1 MPQPMKI
8 PAAPPIIPLRNAP
21 GYGQPLSWAISPD
34 RDALQTLSSGI
45 WSVAMQTGQ
54 RPLVVLSTAGPL
66 MALRNSLEHHRP
78 ADMSP
83 HNVFLPEV
91 MSQND
96 WLVSAPQSW
105 LFSKAQSPL
114 ERWLAVHAA
123 LQAHPKLRAWFKAES
138 EAGAWGLAQAII
150 EACDTLSN
158 AVLSQTVMATD
169 DVANT
174 ALPEQWLTSLTDL
187 LESAIEQA
195 YPKLARNVVDREAEV
210 LLLFWRYLSD
220 AGNPIVRKHLALA
233 AHLRAAKQAQHAR
246 PFVWVQTADGL
257 ASERTVM
264 QRFMD
269 AYAAHAPV
277 MDIRLDWSDVGLW
290 PEALSAGEAEASQ
303 ASQAKQDAIH
313 NAKAAY
319 RGQWRLLS
327 ASRFEELAWM
337 AAKSVEQHI
346 IAGKKNIALVAQDRL
361 AARRTRALLA
371 RFGPS
376 LAIRDETG
384 WKLSTTRAAAA
395 LHSWLSLIRAPK
407 EGPSAADLL
416 EFLQN
421 PFVDIPA
428 ILEKDPQVCNG
439 LIAELEDR
447 LIASQAHCGWESFY
461 IAMEGVRYG
470 TVFRQAPANPLLLEL
485 LQFVRGRA
493 VQWRSKNVDV
503 RGAYQQLQGDI
514 TVFGMATTLAA
525 DSAGKQLLD
534 VLQTLEMPLQPNSI
548 KPIQLRLSEW
558 ISLLSSAIEDASYQ
572 EGSKQARAN
581 LSILPLSS
589 TRLREFDAVI
599 VVGCDENQLPAFS
612 ETPLF
617 FSEALNRL
625 LHGSTIEHEFRQ
637 QARDLSQ
644 LLVSC
649 SAVDLL
655 WQSKSSNGEPIRA
668 AAWIQRLQMALPDWK
683 PESETAAL
691 GGVKREGYS
700 ERMDGASATPSEAL
714 PLPLSMS
721 PSAYRTLRDCPY
733 RYYVRSLLGLRKQ
746 NGLNEG
752 IDASM
757 AGQTI
762 HTVLHQFFR
771 ALKTQE
777 HTDITAIAYGSDARR
792 VWMTQRL
799 NQVSEQ
805 IFARLIEG
813 DERVLGILRDWQ
825 KQIPSLIE
833 WQLQRESSGWRY
845 LDGETQVGFDLPF
858 TTDDGELRMMRIEGY
873 VDRVDTNINSAS
885 AAVLDYKHQNVKRV
899 RDRADGILDDPQLL
913 IYARAVTDADSNL
926 PLQGRQVTEAEWVAL
941 KAELKNGYG
950 SSERSV
956 AVVDLADTQTQSMA
970 QIREDVEL
978 LWARKTLNAF
988 APDSVCR
995 YCESRG
1001 VCRKGMW

>member
-1 MPQPMKI
+1 MKI
-8 PAAPPIIPLRNAP
+8 PAAFPSIPLRDTP
-21 GYGQPLSWAISPD
+21 GYGQPLAWSVSPD
-34 RDALQTLSSGI
+34 QNALETLSGGI
-45 WSVAMQTGQ
+45 WNVAMQTGQ
-54 RPLVVLSTAGPL
+54 RPLVILSTAGPL
-66 MALRNSLEHHRP
+66 MALRSSLERHRP
-78 ADMSP
+78 AEINP
-83 HNVFLPEV
+83 QIAFLPEV
-91 MSQND
+91 MSLQD
-96 WLVSAPQSW
+96 WLGSAPQSW
-105 LFSKAQSPL
+105 AFPKAQTPL
-114 ERWLAVHAA
+114 ERWLAVYAA

-150 EACDTLSN
+150 AACDTLSS
-158 AVLSQTVMATD
+158 AVLSQS
-169 DVANT
+169 
-174 ALPEQWLTSLTDL
+174 ALAFDPQEGASSADAWLSSLEQL
-187 LESAIEQA
+187 LDKAIEQA
-195 YPKLARNVVDREAEV
+195 YPVLARKVVDREAEV

-233 AHLRAAKQAQHAR
+233 AHLRIAKQAQQAR

-257 ASERTVM
+257 ASERSVM
-264 QRFMD
+264 ECFMD

-277 MDIRLDWSDVGLW
+277 IDISLDWSKVSLW
-290 PEALSAGEAEASQ
+290 PEALSAGETE
-303 ASQAKQDAIH
+303 ASQAKQDAMH
-313 NAKAAY
+313 NAKDAH

-327 ASRFEELAWM
+327 ANRFEELAWM

-371 RFGPS
+371 RFGPA

-421 PFVDIPA
+421 PFVHIPA
-428 ILEKDPQVCNG
+428 ILGKDSQDCNG

-447 LIASQAHCGWESFY
+447 LIASQAYCGWESFY

-470 TVFRQAPANPLLLEL
+470 NVFRQAPANPLLLEL
-485 LQFVRGRA
+485 LQIVRGRA

-503 RGAYQQLQGDI
+503 SQAYQQLQGDI
-514 TVFGMATTLAA
+514 TAFGMATTLAA

-534 VLQTLEMPLQPNSI
+534 VLLTLEMPLQPNRA

-558 ISLLSSAIEDASYQ
+558 ISLLSSAIEEASYQ
-572 EGSKQARAN
+572 EGSKEAQAN
-581 LSILPLSS
+581 LSILPLSA

-612 ETPLF
+612 EPPLF

-625 LHGSTIEHEFRQ
+625 LHGSTIEHEFKQ

-649 SAVDLL
+649 PAVDLL

-683 PESETAAL
+683 LEGQDTLPGS
-691 GGVKREGYS
+691 VKRVGTS
-700 ERMDGASATPSEAL
+700 ERMDGASATPSAAL

-746 NGLNEG
+746 HGFDEG
-752 IDASM
+752 IDASL

-762 HTVLHQFFR
+762 HSVLHQFFR

-777 HTDITAIAYGSDARR
+777 QTDLAAVSLGSSERR
-792 VWMTQRL
+792 AWMVQHL
-799 NQVSEQ
+799 NQTSER
-805 IFARLIEG
+805 IFARFIAG
-813 DERVLGILRDWQ
+813 DERILGVLRDWQ
-825 KQIPSLIE
+825 KQIPSFIE
-833 WQLQRESSGWRY
+833 WQLQREAEGWRY
-845 LDGETQVGFDLPF
+845 LDGEIHVGFDLPF
-858 TTDDGELRMMRIEGY
+858 TTEDGELRMMRIEGY
-873 VDRVDTNINSAS
+873 VDRIDTNIESPT
-885 AAVLDYKHQNVKRV
+885 AAVLDYKHQTIKKV
-899 RDRADGILDDPQLL
+899 RDRAASVLDDPQLL

-926 PLQGRQVTEAEWVAL
+926 PMQGRSVTNAEWVAL
-941 KAELKNGYG
+941 KTDIKNGNG
-950 SSERSV
+950 SAERSV
-956 AVVDLADTQTQSMA
+956 AVADLADTAKQSIA
-970 QIREDVEL
+970 QMTEDVEL

-1001 VCRKGMW
+1001 ICRKGMW

>member
-1 MPQPMKI
+1 MKT
-8 PAAPPIIPLRNAP
+8 PAAFPTIPLRDAP
-21 GYGQPLSWAISPD
+21 GYGQPLAWSVPPD
-34 RDALQTLSSGI
+34 RNALETLSGGI
-45 WSVAMQTGQ
+45 WNVAMQTGQ

-66 MALRNSLEHHRP
+66 MALRSSLERHRP
-78 ADMSP
+78 VDIAP
-83 HNVFLPEV
+83 QIAFLPEV
-91 MSQND
+91 MSLSD
-96 WLVSAPQSW
+96 WLGSAPQSW
-105 LFSKAQSPL
+105 IFPKAQTPL
-114 ERWLAVHAA
+114 ERWLAVHAS

-150 EACDTLSN
+150 AACDTLSS
-158 AVLSQTVMATD
+158 AVLSQS
-169 DVANT
+169 
-174 ALPEQWLTSLTDL
+174 ALL
-187 LESAIEQA
+187 LEPQQGPASSDAWLSLLEKLLEEAIEEA
-195 YPKLARNVVDREAEV
+195 YPVLARKVVDREAEV

-233 AHLRAAKQAQHAR
+233 AYIHAAKQAKPAR
-246 PFVWVQTADGL
+246 PFIWVQTADGL
-257 ASERTVM
+257 ASERPVM

-269 AYAAHAPV
+269 GYAIHAPV
-277 MDIRLDWSDVGLW
+277 IDISLNWSDVGLW
-290 PEALSAGEAEASQ
+290 PEALSAGEAESG
-303 ASQAKQDAIH
+303 QAKQDATH

-327 ASRFEELAWM
+327 ANRFEELAWM
-337 AAKSVEQHI
+337 AAKSVEEHI

-371 RFGPS
+371 RFGPA

-428 ILEKDPQVCNG
+428 ILGKDPQDCNG

-447 LIASQAHCGWESFY
+447 LIASQAHSGWESFY

-485 LQFVRGRA
+485 LQFVRGRT

-503 RGAYQQLQGDI
+503 REAYQQLQADI
-514 TVFGMATTLAA
+514 TAFGMAKTLAE

-534 VLQTLEMPLQPNSI
+534 VLLTLEMPLQPSAI
-548 KPIQLRLSEW
+548 KSIQLRLSEW
-558 ISLLSSAIEDASYQ
+558 ISLLSSAIEEASYQ
-572 EGSKQARAN
+572 EDSKQAHAN

-589 TRLREFDAVI
+589 TRLREFDAV
-599 VVGCDENQLPAFS
+599 VMVGCDENQLPAFS
-612 ETPLF
+612 EPPLF

-625 LHGSTIEHEFRQ
+625 LHGSTIENEFKQ

-649 SAVDLL
+649 PAVDLL
-655 WQSKSSNGEPIRA
+655 WQSKSANGEPIRA
-668 AAWIQRLQMALPDWK
+668 AAWIQRLQMTLPEWK
-683 PESETAAL
+683 METQTTGP
-691 GGVKREGYS
+691 GGVKRVGTS
-700 ERMDGASATPSEAL
+700 VRMDGARATPNADL

-746 NGLNEG
+746 HGFDEG
-752 IDASM
+752 IDASL

-762 HTVLHQFFR
+762 HAVLHQFFR
-771 ALKTQE
+771 ALKNHEQTSLS
-777 HTDITAIAYGSDARR
+777 TIDYGSDDRR
-792 VWMTQRL
+792 AWMTQHL
-799 NQVSEQ
+799 NQASER
-805 IFARLIEG
+805 IFARFIEG
-813 DERVLGILRDWQ
+813 DERVLGVLRDWQ
-825 KQIPSLIE
+825 KQIPSFIE
-833 WQLQRESSGWRY
+833 WQLERESAGWRY
-845 LDGETQVGFDLPF
+845 LDGEIHVGFDLPF
-858 TTDDGELRMMRIEGY
+858 TTEDGDLRMMRIEGY
-873 VDRVDTNINSAS
+873 VDRIDTHIDSVS
-885 AAVLDYKHQNVKRV
+885 AAVLDYKHQTVKKV
-899 RDRADGILDDPQLL
+899 RDRAASVLDDPQLL
-913 IYARAVTDADSNL
+913 IYARAVMDTDSNV
-926 PLQGRQVTEAEWVAL
+926 PMQGRVVTDAEWVAL
-941 KAELKNGYG
+941 KTELKNGNG
-950 SSERSV
+950 SVERSV
-956 AVVDLADTQTQSMA
+956 AVADLADTAIQSMA
-970 QIREDVEL
+970 QITADVEL

-1001 VCRKGMW
+1001 ICRKGMW

>member
-1 MPQPMKI
+1 M
-8 PAAPPIIPLRNAP
+8 
-21 GYGQPLSWAISPD
+21 S
-34 RDALQTLSSGI
+34 LQ
-45 WSVAMQTGQ
+45 
-54 RPLVVLSTAGPL
+54 
-66 MALRNSLEHHRP
+66 
-78 ADMSP
+78 
-83 HNVFLPEV
+83 
-91 MSQND
+91 D
-96 WLVSAPQSW
+96 WLGSAPQSW
-105 LFSKAQSPL
+105 AFPKVQTPL
-114 ERWLAVHAA
+114 ERWLAVYAA

-150 EACDTLSN
+150 AACDTLSS
-158 AVLSQTVMATD
+158 AVLSQS
-169 DVANT
+169 
-174 ALPEQWLTSLTDL
+174 ALALDPQEGASSGDRWLSSLEQL
-187 LESAIEQA
+187 LDKAVEQA
-195 YPKLARNVVDREAEV
+195 YPLLARKVVDREAEV

-233 AHLRAAKQAQHAR
+233 AHLRAATQAQHAR

-277 MDIRLDWSDVGLW
+277 MNISLDWSDVGLW
-290 PEALSAGEAEASQ
+290 PEALSAEEGDTTK
-303 ASQAKQDAIH
+303 AKQSAIH
-313 NAKAAY
+313 NAQAAY
-319 RGQWRLLS
+319 RSQWRLLS
-327 ASRFEELAWM
+327 ANRFEELAWM

-371 RFGPS
+371 RFGPA

-421 PFVDIPA
+421 PFVDISA
-428 ILEKDPQVCNG
+428 ILGKDPQACNG

-447 LIASQAHCGWESFY
+447 LIASQAYCGWESFY

-470 TVFRQAPANPLLLEL
+470 NVFRQAPANPLLLEL
-485 LQFVRGRA
+485 LQIVRGRA

-503 RGAYQQLQGDI
+503 SQAYQQLQGDI
-514 TVFGMATTLAA
+514 TAFGMARTLAA
-525 DSAGKQLLD
+525 DSAGKQLMD
-534 VLQTLEMPLQPNSI
+534 VLLTLEMPLQESRA

-558 ISLLSSAIEDASYQ
+558 ISLLSSAIEEASYQ
-572 EGSKQARAN
+572 EGSKEAQAN

-612 ETPLF
+612 EPPLF

-625 LHGSTIEHEFRQ
+625 LHGSTIEHEFKQ

-649 SAVDLL
+649 PAVDLL
-655 WQSKSSNGEPIRA
+655 WQSKSSNGEPVRA
-668 AAWIQRLQMALPDWK
+668 AAWIQRLQMALPNWK
-683 PESETAAL
+683 LESQDTSP
-691 GGVKREGYS
+691 GSVRRIGFS
-700 ERMDGASATPSEAL
+700 ERMDGASATPNAAL

-746 NGLNEG
+746 HGFDEG
-752 IDASM
+752 IDASL

-762 HTVLHQFFR
+762 HSVLHQFFR

-777 HTDITAIAYGSDARR
+777 ETNLATIAYGSPARR
-792 VWMTQRL
+792 AWMLQHL
-799 NQVSEQ
+799 NQTSER
-805 IFARLIEG
+805 IFARFIAG
-813 DERVLGILRDWQ
+813 DERVLGVLRDWQ
-825 KQIPSLIE
+825 KQIPSFIE
-833 WQLQRESSGWRY
+833 WQLQREAEGWHY
-845 LDGETQVGFDLPF
+845 LDGEIQVGFDLPF
-858 TTDDGELRMMRIEGY
+858 TTQDGELRMMRIEGY
-873 VDRVDTNINSAS
+873 VDRIDTNNESAS
-885 AAVLDYKHQNVKRV
+885 AAVLDYKHQTLKKV
-899 RDRADGILDDPQLL
+899 RDRAASVLDDPQLL

-926 PLQGRQVTEAEWVAL
+926 PMQGRTVTDAEWVAL
-941 KAELKNGYG
+941 KTELKNDYG
-950 SSERSV
+950 SAERSV
-956 AVVDLADTQTQSMA
+956 AVADLADTAKQSMA
-970 QIREDVEL
+970 QITEDVEL

-1001 VCRKGMW
+1001 ICRKGMW

>member
-1 MPQPMKI
+1 MKT
-8 PAAPPIIPLRNAP
+8 PAAFPSIPLRDTP
-21 GYGQPLSWAISPD
+21 GSGQPLVWSLSPD
-34 RDALQTLSSGI
+34 QKALETLSGGI
-45 WSVAMQTGQ
+45 WNVAMQTGQ

-66 MALRNSLEHHRP
+66 MALRSSLERHRP
-78 ADMSP
+78 AEINP
-83 HNVFLPEV
+83 QIAFLPEV
-91 MSQND
+91 MSLQD
-96 WLVSAPQSW
+96 WLGSAPQSW
-105 LFSKAQSPL
+105 AFPKAQTPL
-114 ERWLAVHAA
+114 ERWFAVYAA

-150 EACDTLSN
+150 AACDTLSS
-158 AVLSQTVMATD
+158 AVLSQLPPS
-169 DVANT
+169 
-174 ALPEQWLTSLTDL
+174 ALALDPQEGASSADAWLSSLEQL
-187 LESAIEQA
+187 LDKAIEQA
-195 YPKLARNVVDREAEV
+195 YPILARKVVDREAEV

-233 AHLRAAKQAQHAR
+233 AHLRAAKHAQHAR

-290 PEALSAGEAEASQ
+290 PEALSAEEG
-303 ASQAKQDAIH
+303 DAIKTKQGAIQ
-313 NAKAAY
+313 NAQAAY
-319 RGQWRLLS
+319 RSQWRLLS
-327 ASRFEELAWM
+327 ANRFEELAWM

-371 RFGPS
+371 RFGPA

-428 ILEKDPQVCNG
+428 ILGKDPQVCNG

-447 LIASQAHCGWESFY
+447 LIASQAYCGWESFY

-470 TVFRQAPANPLLLEL
+470 NVFRQAPANPLLLEL
-485 LQFVRGRA
+485 LQIVRGRA

-503 RGAYQQLQGDI
+503 SQAYQQLQGDI
-514 TVFGMATTLAA
+514 TAFGMATTLAA

-534 VLQTLEMPLQPNSI
+534 VLLTLELPLQQNKA

-558 ISLLSSAIEDASYQ
+558 ISLLSSAIEEASYQ
-572 EGSKQARAN
+572 EGSKQAQAN

-612 ETPLF
+612 EPPLF

-625 LHGSTIEHEFRQ
+625 LHGSTIEHEFKQ

-649 SAVDLL
+649 PAVDLL

-668 AAWIQRLQMALPDWK
+668 AAWIQRLQMALPDWNLEGQDTS
-683 PESETAAL
+683 PGS
-691 GGVKREGYS
+691 VKRVGIS
-700 ERMDGASATPSEAL
+700 VRMDGANVTPNVAL

-746 NGLNEG
+746 HGFDEG
-752 IDASM
+752 IDASL

-762 HTVLHQFFR
+762 HSVLHQFFR
-771 ALKTQE
+771 ALKTHEQ
-777 HTDITAIAYGSDARR
+777 TNLAAVAYGSSDRR
-792 VWMTQRL
+792 VWMVQHL
-799 NQVSEQ
+799 NQTSER
-805 IFARLIEG
+805 IFARFIAG
-813 DERVLGILRDWQ
+813 DGRVLGVLRDWQ
-825 KQIPSLIE
+825 KQIPSFIE
-833 WQLQRESSGWRY
+833 WQLQREAEGWRY
-845 LDGETQVGFDLPF
+845 LDGEIHVGFDLPF
-858 TTDDGELRMMRIEGY
+858 TTEHGDLRMMRIEGY
-873 VDRVDTNINSAS
+873 VDRIDTNINSAS
-885 AAVLDYKHQNVKRV
+885 AAVLDYKHQTIKKV
-899 RDRADGILDDPQLL
+899 RDRAASVLDDPQLL
-913 IYARAVTDADSNL
+913 IYARAVTESEPNL
-926 PLQGRQVTEAEWVAL
+926 PMQGRSVTQAEWVAL
-941 KAELKNGYG
+941 KTELKNGHG
-950 SSERSV
+950 SAERSV
-956 AVVDLADTQTQSMA
+956 AVADLADTAKQSMA
-970 QIREDVEL
+970 QITEDVEL
-978 LWARKTLNAF
+978 LWSRKTLNAF

-1001 VCRKGMW
+1001 ICRKGMW

>member
-1 MPQPMKI
+1 MKT
-8 PAAPPIIPLRNAP
+8 PAAFPNIPERDAP
-21 GYGQPLSWAISPD
+21 GYGQPLAWSVSPD
-34 RDALQTLSSGI
+34 GSSLKTLSTGI
-45 WSVAMQTGQ
+45 WNVAMQTGQ

-66 MALRNSLEHHRP
+66 MTLRSSLERHRP
-78 ADMSP
+78 TEIAP
-83 HNVFLPEV
+83 QIAFLPEV
-91 MSQND
+91 MSLSD
-96 WLVSAPQSW
+96 WLGSAPQSW
-105 LFSKAQSPL
+105 AFPKAQTPL
-114 ERWLAVHAA
+114 ERWLAVYAA

-150 EACDTLSN
+150 AACDTLSS
-158 AVLSQTVMATD
+158 AVLSQSPLALHPQHGAVLD
-169 DVANT
+169 DA
-174 ALPEQWLTSLTDL
+174 WLRSLEKL
-187 LESAIEQA
+187 LENAIEEA
-195 YPKLARNVVDREAEV
+195 YPALARKVVDREAEV

-220 AGNPIVRKHLALA
+220 AGNPILRKHLALA
-233 AHLRAAKQAQHAR
+233 AHLQSAKQAQHAR
-246 PFVWVQTADGL
+246 PFIWVQTADGL

-264 QRFMD
+264 QHFMD
-269 AYAAHAPV
+269 AYAVHAPV
-277 MDIRLDWSDVGLW
+277 IDISLNWSEVGLW
-290 PEALSAGEAEASQ
+290 PEALSAREGEVSQ
-303 ASQAKQDAIH
+303 ASQAKQDAID

-327 ASRFEELAWM
+327 ANRFEELAWM

-371 RFGPS
+371 RFGPA

-428 ILEKDPQVCNG
+428 ILGKDPQDCNG

-447 LIASQAHCGWESFY
+447 LIAAQAHSGWESFY

-470 TVFRQAPANPLLLEL
+470 TVFRQTPGNPLLLEL
-485 LQFVRGRA
+485 LQFVRGRT

-503 RGAYQQLQGDI
+503 SQAYQQLQGDI
-514 TVFGMATTLAA
+514 TAFGMAQTLAE

-534 VLQTLEMPLQPNSI
+534 VLLTLEMPLQPSTI
-548 KPIQLRLSEW
+548 KSIQLRLSEW
-558 ISLLSSAIEDASYQ
+558 INLLSSAIEEASYQ
-572 EGSKQARAN
+572 EGSKQAHAN

-599 VVGCDENQLPAFS
+599 MVGCDENQLPAFS
-612 ETPLF
+612 EPPLF
-617 FSEALNRL
+617 FSETLNRL
-625 LHGSTIEHEFRQ
+625 LHGSTIEHEFKQ

-649 SAVDLL
+649 PAVDLL
-655 WQSKSSNGEPIRA
+655 WQSKSANGEPIRA
-668 AAWIQRLQMALPDWK
+668 AAWIQRLQMALPEWK
-683 PESETAAL
+683 QETQTACP
-691 GGVKREGYS
+691 GVTKRVGAS
-700 ERMDGASATPSEAL
+700 ERMDGASAAPNAAL

-746 NGLNEG
+746 HGFDEG
-752 IDASM
+752 IDASL

-762 HTVLHQFFR
+762 HAVLHQFFR

-777 HTDITAIAYGSDARR
+777 QTDLAAIAYGSDARR
-792 VWMTQRL
+792 AWMTQHL
-799 NQVSEQ
+799 NQASER
-805 IFARLIEG
+805 IFDRFIAG
-813 DERVLGILRDWQ
+813 DERVLGVLRDWQ
-825 KQIPSLIE
+825 KQIPSFIE
-833 WQLQRESSGWRY
+833 WQLQREAEGWRY
-845 LDGETQVGFDLPF
+845 LDGEIQVGFDLPF
-858 TTDDGELRMMRIEGY
+858 TTEDGELRMMRIEGY
-873 VDRVDTNINSAS
+873 VDRIDANMHSAS
-885 AAVLDYKHQNVKRV
+885 AAVLDYKHQTIKRV
-899 RDRADGILDDPQLL
+899 RDRAASILDDPQLL
-913 IYARAVTDADSNL
+913 IYARAVTHADSNL
-926 PLQGRQVTEAEWVAL
+926 PMQGRTVTDAEWVAL
-941 KAELKNGYG
+941 KTDIKNSNG
-950 SSERSV
+950 SAERSIAV
-956 AVVDLADTQTQSMA
+956 ADLAETAKQSMA
-970 QIREDVEL
+970 QITEDVEL

-1001 VCRKGMW
+1001 ICRKGMW

>member
-1 MPQPMKI
+1 MKT
-8 PAAPPIIPLRNAP
+8 PAAFPAIPLRDAP
-21 GYGQPLSWAISPD
+21 GYGQPLAWSLSPD
-34 RDALQTLSSGI
+34 RDALETLSGGI
-45 WSVAMQTGQ
+45 WNVAIETSQ

-66 MALRNSLEHHRP
+66 MALRSSLERHRP
-78 ADMSP
+78 AAIKP
-83 HNVFLPEV
+83 QIAFLPEV
-91 MSQND
+91 MSLSD
-96 WLVSAPQSW
+96 WLGSAPQSW
-105 LFSKAQSPL
+105 TFPKAQTPL
-114 ERWLAVHAA
+114 ERWLAVHAS
-123 LQAHPKLRAWFKAES
+123 LQAHPKLRAWFRAES

-150 EACDTLSN
+150 TACDTLSS
-158 AVLSQTVMATD
+158 AVLSQSASLMVPQQGAASSD
-169 DVANT
+169 A
-174 ALPEQWLTSLTDL
+174 WLGPLEKL
-187 LESAIEQA
+187 LEEAIEEA
-195 YPKLARNVVDREAEV
+195 YPALARKVVDREAEV

-233 AHLRAAKQAQHAR
+233 AYLQAAKQAKHAR
-246 PFVWVQTADGL
+246 PFIWVQTADGL
-257 ASERTVM
+257 ASERALM

-269 AYAAHAPV
+269 EYAAHAPV
-277 MDIRLDWSDVGLW
+277 IDIGLNWSDVGLW

-303 ASQAKQDAIH
+303 ASQAKQDATH
-313 NAKAAY
+313 NAKTAY

-327 ASRFEELAWM
+327 ANRFEELAWM

-361 AARRTRALLA
+361 AARRTRALLT
-371 RFGPS
+371 RFGPA

-428 ILEKDPQVCNG
+428 ILGKDPQDCNG

-447 LIASQAHCGWESFY
+447 LIASQAYCGWESFY

-470 TVFRQAPANPLLLEL
+470 NVFRQAPANPLLLEL
-485 LQFVRGRA
+485 LQLVRGRV
-493 VQWRSKNVDV
+493 VQWRSKTVDV
-503 RGAYQQLQGDI
+503 SQAYQQLQGDI
-514 TVFGMATTLAA
+514 TAFGMATTLAA

-534 VLQTLEMPLQPNSI
+534 VLLTLEMPLQPKAI
-548 KPIQLRLSEW
+548 KSIQLRLSEW
-558 ISLLSSAIEDASYQ
+558 ISLLSSAIEEASYQ
-572 EGSKQARAN
+572 EVSKQAEAN

-612 ETPLF
+612 EPPLF

-625 LHGSTIEHEFRQ
+625 LHGSTIEHEFKQ

-649 SAVDLL
+649 PAVDLL
-655 WQSKSSNGEPIRA
+655 WQSKSANGEPIRA

-683 PESETAAL
+683 LEGQDNSPGA
-691 GGVKREGYS
+691 VKRVGTS
-700 ERMDGASATPSEAL
+700 ERMDGARATPCAEL

-746 NGLNEG
+746 HGFDEG
-752 IDASM
+752 IDASL

-762 HTVLHQFFR
+762 HAVLHQFFR
-771 ALKTQE
+771 ALKTHEQ
-777 HTDITAIAYGSDARR
+777 TDLAAIAYGSDNRR
-792 VWMTQRL
+792 AWMKQHL
-799 NQVSEQ
+799 NQVSER
-805 IFARLIEG
+805 IFARFIEG
-813 DERVLGILRDWQ
+813 DERVLGVLRDWQ
-825 KQIPSLIE
+825 KQIPSFIE
-833 WQLQRESSGWRY
+833 WQLERESAGWRY
-845 LDGETQVGFDLPF
+845 LDGEIQVGFDLPF
-858 TTDDGELRMMRIEGY
+858 TTEGGDFRMMRIEGY
-873 VDRVDTNINSAS
+873 VDRIDTHIDSAS
-885 AAVLDYKHQNVKRV
+885 AAVLDYKHQTVKKV
-899 RDRADGILDDPQLL
+899 RDRAASVLDDPQLL

-926 PLQGRQVTEAEWVAL
+926 PMQGRAVSDAEWVAL
-941 KAELKNGYG
+941 KTELKNGHG
-950 SSERSV
+950 SAERSIAV
-956 AVVDLADTQTQSMA
+956 ADLADTAIQSMA
-970 QIREDVEL
+970 QITEDVEL

-988 APDSVCR
+988 APDSVCH

-1001 VCRKGMW
+1001 ICRKGMW

>member
-1 MPQPMKI
+1 MKT
-8 PAAPPIIPLRNAP
+8 PAAFPNIPLRDTR
-21 GYGQPLSWAISPD
+21 GYGKPLAWSVSPD
-34 RDALQTLSSGI
+34 QNALETLSGGI
-45 WSVAMQTGQ
+45 WNVAMQTGQ

-66 MALRNSLEHHRP
+66 MALRSSLERHRP
-78 ADMSP
+78 PKITPQIA
-83 HNVFLPEV
+83 FLPEV
-91 MSQND
+91 MSLQD
-96 WLVSAPQSW
+96 WLGSAPQSW
-105 LFSKAQSPL
+105 AFPKAQTPL
-114 ERWLAVHAA
+114 ERWLAVYAA

-150 EACDTLSN
+150 AACDTLSS
-158 AVLSQTVMATD
+158 AVLSQS
-169 DVANT
+169 
-174 ALPEQWLTSLTDL
+174 ALALDPQEGASSADAWLSSLEQL
-187 LESAIEQA
+187 LDKAIEQA
-195 YPKLARNVVDREAEV
+195 YPALARKVVDREAEV

-220 AGNPIVRKHLALA
+220 AGNPVVRKHLALA

-264 QRFMD
+264 QHFMD
-269 AYAAHAPV
+269 AYAAHAPLI
-277 MDIRLDWSDVGLW
+277 DINLDWSDVGLW

-303 ASQAKQDAIH
+303 AIKTKQGAIQNSQ
-313 NAKAAY
+313 AAY
-319 RGQWRLLS
+319 RSQWRLLS
-327 ASRFEELAWM
+327 ANRFEELAWM

-371 RFGPS
+371 RFGPA

-428 ILEKDPQVCNG
+428 ILGKDPQACNG

-447 LIASQAHCGWESFY
+447 LIASQAHSGWESFY

-470 TVFRQAPANPLLLEL
+470 NVFRQAPANPLLLEL
-485 LQFVRGRA
+485 LQIVRGRA

-503 RGAYQQLQGDI
+503 SQAYEQLQGDI
-514 TVFGMATTLAA
+514 TAFGMAATLAA

-534 VLQTLEMPLQPNSI
+534 VLLTLELPLQPNT

-558 ISLLSSAIEDASYQ
+558 ISLLSSAIEEASYQ
-572 EGSKQARAN
+572 EGSKQAQAN
-581 LSILPLSS
+581 LSILPLSA

-612 ETPLF
+612 EPPLF

-625 LHGSTIEHEFRQ
+625 LHGSTIEHEFKQ

-649 SAVDLL
+649 PAVDLL
-655 WQSKSSNGEPIRA
+655 WQSKSSNGEPVRA
-668 AAWIQRLQMALPDWK
+668 SAWIQRLQMALPDWK
-683 PESETAAL
+683 LEGQDTSL
-691 GGVKREGYS
+691 GSIKRVGSS
-700 ERMDGASATPSEAL
+700 ERMDGASATPNAAL

-746 NGLNEG
+746 HGFDEG
-752 IDASM
+752 IDASL

-762 HTVLHQFFR
+762 HAVLHQFFR

-777 HTDITAIAYGSDARR
+777 QTDLAAVAYASSERR
-792 VWMTQRL
+792 AWMLQHL
-799 NQVSEQ
+799 NQTSER
-805 IFARLIEG
+805 IFARFIAG
-813 DERVLGILRDWQ
+813 DERVLGVLRDWQ
-825 KQIPSLIE
+825 KQIPSFIE
-833 WQLQRESSGWRY
+833 WQLQREAEGWHY
-845 LDGETQVGFDLPF
+845 LDGEIHVGFDLPF
-858 TTDDGELRMMRIEGY
+858 TTEDGDLRMMRIEGY
-873 VDRVDTNINSAS
+873 VDRIDTNSESAS
-885 AAVLDYKHQNVKRV
+885 AAVLDYKHQTLKKV
-899 RDRADGILDDPQLL
+899 RDRAASVLDDPQLL

-926 PLQGRQVTEAEWVAL
+926 PMQGRAVTQAEWVAL
-941 KAELKNGYG
+941 KTDVKNGNG
-950 SSERSV
+950 SAERSV
-956 AVVDLADTQTQSMA
+956 AVADLADTAIQSIA
-970 QIREDVEL
+970 QMTEDVEL

-1001 VCRKGMW
+1001 ICRKGMW

>member
-1 MPQPMKI
+1 MKT
-8 PAAPPIIPLRNAP
+8 PAAFPSISLRDTP
-21 GYGQPLSWAISPD
+21 GYGRPQAWSVRPD
-34 RDALQTLSSGI
+34 RNALETLSGGI
-45 WSVAMQTGQ
+45 WNVAKQTGQ

-66 MALRNSLEHHRP
+66 MALRSSLERHRP
-78 ADMSP
+78 AEINP
-83 HNVFLPEV
+83 QIAFLPEV
-91 MSQND
+91 MSLQD
-96 WLVSAPQSW
+96 WLGSAPQSW
-105 LFSKAQSPL
+105 VFPKAQTPL

-123 LQAHPKLRAWFKAES
+123 LQAHPKLRVWFKAES

-150 EACDTLSN
+150 AACDTLSST
-158 AVLSQTVMATD
+158 VLSQLSLSPL
-169 DVANT
+169 
-174 ALPEQWLTSLTDL
+174 ALDPQEGASSADAWLSSLEQL
-187 LESAIEQA
+187 LDNAIEQA
-195 YPKLARNVVDREAEV
+195 YPALARKVVDREAEV

-233 AHLRAAKQAQHAR
+233 AYLRTAKEAQHAR
-246 PFVWVQTADGL
+246 PFIWVQTADGL
-257 ASERTVM
+257 ASDRAVM

-269 AYAAHAPV
+269 EYAVHAPV
-277 MDIRLDWSDVGLW
+277 IDIGLNWSDVGLW
-290 PEALSAGEAEASQ
+290 PEALSAVEGE

-313 NAKAAY
+313 NAKTAY

-327 ASRFEELAWM
+327 ANRFEELAWM

-371 RFGPS
+371 RFGRA

-421 PFVDIPA
+421 PFVDISA
-428 ILEKDPQVCNG
+428 ILGKDPQDCNG

-447 LIASQAHCGWESFY
+447 LIASQAHSGWESFY

-470 TVFRQAPANPLLLEL
+470 NVFRQAPANPLLLEL
-485 LQFVRGRA
+485 LQRVRGRA

-503 RGAYQQLQGDI
+503 RQAYQQLQGDI
-514 TVFGMATTLAA
+514 AAFGMATTLAA

-534 VLQTLEMPLQPNSI
+534 VLLTLEMPLQTSAT

-558 ISLLSSAIEDASYQ
+558 ISLLSSAIEEASYQ
-572 EGSKQARAN
+572 EDSKQAQAN

-599 VVGCDENQLPAFS
+599 VVGCDENLLPAFS
-612 ETPLF
+612 EPPLF

-625 LHGSTIEHEFRQ
+625 LHGSTIENEFKQ

-649 SAVDLL
+649 PAVDLL

-683 PESETAAL
+683 RDDQDTST
-691 GGVKREGYS
+691 GGVKRVGYS
-700 ERMDGASATPSEAL
+700 ERMDGASATPNAAL

-746 NGLNEG
+746 HGFDDG
-752 IDASM
+752 VDASL

-762 HTVLHQFFR
+762 HSVLHQFFR
-771 ALKTQE
+771 ALKTEEQ
-777 HTDITAIAYGSDARR
+777 TNLAAIAYGSPARR
-792 VWMTQRL
+792 AWMVQHL
-799 NQVSEQ
+799 NQTSER

-813 DERVLGILRDWQ
+813 DERVLGVLRDWQ
-825 KQIPSLIE
+825 KQIPSFIE
-833 WQLQRESSGWRY
+833 WELQREAEGWHY
-845 LDGETQVGFDLPF
+845 LDGEIQVGFDLSF
-858 TTDDGELRMMRIEGY
+858 TTEDGDLRMMRIEGY
-873 VDRVDTNINSAS
+873 VDRIDTHIDSAS
-885 AAVLDYKHQNVKRV
+885 AAVLDYKHQTVKKV
-899 RDRADGILDDPQLL
+899 RDRAAGVLDDPQLL
-913 IYARAVTDADSNL
+913 IYARAVTDADSNV
-926 PLQGRQVTEAEWVAL
+926 PMQGRSVTEAGWVAL
-941 KAELKNGYG
+941 KTELKNGHG
-950 SSERSV
+950 SAERSV
-956 AVVDLADTQTQSMA
+956 AVADLADTAKQSIA
-970 QIREDVEL
+970 QMTEDVEL
-978 LWARKTLNAF
+978 LWARKTINAF

-1001 VCRKGMW
+1001 ICRKGMW

>member
-1 MPQPMKI
+1 
-8 PAAPPIIPLRNAP
+8 
-21 GYGQPLSWAISPD
+21 
-34 RDALQTLSSGI
+34 
-45 WSVAMQTGQ
+45 
-54 RPLVVLSTAGPL
+54 
-66 MALRNSLEHHRP
+66 MALRSSLERHRP
-78 ADMSP
+78 PKITPQIA
-83 HNVFLPEV
+83 FLPEV
-91 MSQND
+91 MSLQD
-96 WLVSAPQSW
+96 WLGSAPQSW
-105 LFSKAQSPL
+105 AFPKAQTPL
-114 ERWLAVHAA
+114 ERWLAVYAA

-150 EACDTLSN
+150 AACDTLSS
-158 AVLSQTVMATD
+158 AVLSQS
-169 DVANT
+169 
-174 ALPEQWLTSLTDL
+174 ALALDPQEGASSADAWMSSLEQL
-187 LESAIEQA
+187 LDKAIEQA
-195 YPKLARNVVDREAEV
+195 YPALARKVVDREAEV

-220 AGNPIVRKHLALA
+220 AGNPVVRKHLALA

-264 QRFMD
+264 QHFMD

-277 MDIRLDWSDVGLW
+277 IDINLDWSDVGLW

-303 ASQAKQDAIH
+303 AIKTKQGAIQNSQ
-313 NAKAAY
+313 AAY
-319 RGQWRLLS
+319 RSQWRLLS
-327 ASRFEELAWM
+327 ANRFEELAWV

-371 RFGPS
+371 RFGPA

-428 ILEKDPQVCNG
+428 ILGKDHQVCNG

-447 LIASQAHCGWESFY
+447 LIASQANSGWESFY

-470 TVFRQAPANPLLLEL
+470 NVFRQAPANPLLLEL
-485 LQFVRGRA
+485 LQIVRGRA
-493 VQWRSKNVDV
+493 VQWRSKTVDV
-503 RGAYQQLQGDI
+503 SQAYEQLQGDI
-514 TVFGMATTLAA
+514 TAFGMAATLAA

-534 VLQTLEMPLQPNSI
+534 VLLTLELPLQPNT

-558 ISLLSSAIEDASYQ
+558 INLISSAIEEASYQ
-572 EGSKQARAN
+572 EGSKQAQAN

-599 VVGCDENQLPAFS
+599 MVGCDENQLPAFS
-612 ETPLF
+612 EPPLF

-625 LHGSTIEHEFRQ
+625 LHGSTIEHEFKQ

-649 SAVDLL
+649 PTVDLL
-655 WQSKSSNGEPIRA
+655 WQSKSSNGEPVRA

-683 PESETAAL
+683 LEGQDASPGS
-691 GGVKREGYS
+691 VKRVGTS
-700 ERMDGASATPSEAL
+700 ERMDGASATPSAVL

-746 NGLNEG
+746 HGFDEG
-752 IDASM
+752 IDASL

-762 HTVLHQFFR
+762 HSVLHQFFR
-771 ALKTQE
+771 ALKTHEQ
-777 HTDITAIAYGSDARR
+777 TDMAAIAFGSDNRR
-792 VWMTQRL
+792 AWMTQHL
-799 NQVSEQ
+799 NQASER
-805 IFARLIEG
+805 IFARYIAG
-813 DERVLGILRDWQ
+813 DERVLGVLRDWQ
-825 KQIPSLIE
+825 KQIPSFIE
-833 WQLQRESSGWRY
+833 WQLQREAEGWHY
-845 LDGETQVGFDLPF
+845 LDGEIHVGFDLPF
-858 TTDDGELRMMRIEGY
+858 TTEDGELRMMRIEGY
-873 VDRVDTNINSAS
+873 VDRIDTNSESAS
-885 AAVLDYKHQNVKRV
+885 AAVLDYKHQTLKKV
-899 RDRADGILDDPQLL
+899 RDRAASVLDDPQLL

-926 PLQGRQVTEAEWVAL
+926 PMQGRAVTQAEWVAL
-941 KAELKNGYG
+941 KTDVKNGNG
-950 SSERSV
+950 SAERSV
-956 AVVDLADTQTQSMA
+956 AVADLADTAIQSIA
-970 QIREDVEL
+970 QMTEDVGL

-1001 VCRKGMW
+1001 ICRKGMW

>member
-1 MPQPMKI
+1 MKN
-8 PAAPPIIPLRNAP
+8 PAAFPSIPLRDTP
-21 GYGQPLSWAISPD
+21 GYGQPLAWSVPPD
-34 RDALQTLSSGI
+34 RNALETLSGGI
-45 WSVAMQTGQ
+45 WNVAMQTGQ

-66 MALRNSLEHHRP
+66 MALRSSLERHRP
-78 ADMSP
+78 ADIAP
-83 HNVFLPEV
+83 QIAFLPEV
-91 MSQND
+91 MSLSD
-96 WLVSAPQSW
+96 WLGSAPQSW
-105 LFSKAQSPL
+105 AFPKAQTSL
-114 ERWLAVHAA
+114 ERWLAVYAA

-150 EACDTLSN
+150 AACDTLSS
-158 AVLSQTVMATD
+158 AVLSQSPL
-169 DVANT
+169 
-174 ALPEQWLTSLTDL
+174 ALHPQQGEVFSDEWLSSLEKL
-187 LESAIEQA
+187 LENAIEEA
-195 YPKLARNVVDREAEV
+195 YPALARKVVDREAEV

-233 AHLRAAKQAQHAR
+233 AYLQAAKQAQHAR

-257 ASERTVM
+257 ANERTVM

-269 AYAAHAPV
+269 EYANHAPV
-277 MDIRLDWSDVGLW
+277 IDISLNWSDVGLW
-290 PEALSAGEAEASQ
+290 PEALPAGEAEASQ
-303 ASQAKQDAIH
+303 AGQAKQDAIH

-327 ASRFEELAWM
+327 ANRFEELAWM

-371 RFGPS
+371 RFGS
-376 LAIRDETG
+376 ALAIRDETG

-395 LHSWLSLIRAPK
+395 LHSWLTLIRAPK

-428 ILEKDPQVCNG
+428 ILGRDPQDCNG

-447 LIASQAHCGWESFY
+447 LIAAQAHSGWESFY

-485 LQFVRGRA
+485 LQFVRGRT

-503 RGAYQQLQGDI
+503 REAYQQLQGDI
-514 TVFGMATTLAA
+514 TAFGMATTLAE

-534 VLQTLEMPLQPNSI
+534 VLLTLEMPIQPNAI
-548 KPIQLRLSEW
+548 KSIQLRLTEW
-558 ISLLSSAIEDASYQ
+558 INLLSSAIEDASYQ
-572 EGSKQARAN
+572 EDSKQAHAN

-589 TRLREFDAVI
+589 TRLREFDAV
-599 VVGCDENQLPAFS
+599 VMVGCDENQLPAFS
-612 ETPLF
+612 EPPLF

-625 LHGSTIEHEFRQ
+625 LHGSTIEHEFKQ

-649 SAVDLL
+649 PAVDLL
-655 WQSKSSNGEPIRA
+655 WQSKSANGEPIRA
-668 AAWIQRLQMALPDWK
+668 AAWIQRLQMALPEWK
-683 PESETAAL
+683 METQTTCPGAT
-691 GGVKREGYS
+691 KRVGTS
-700 ERMDGASATPSEAL
+700 VRMDGASATPNAAL

-746 NGLNEG
+746 HGFDEG
-752 IDASM
+752 IDASL

-762 HTVLHQFFR
+762 HAVLHQFFR

-777 HTDITAIAYGSDARR
+777 QTDISAIAYGSDTRR
-792 VWMTQRL
+792 AWMTQHL
-799 NQVSEQ
+799 NQVSER
-805 IFARLIEG
+805 IFARFIEG
-813 DERVLGILRDWQ
+813 DERVLGVLRDWQ
-825 KQIPSLIE
+825 KQIPSFIE
-833 WQLQRESSGWRY
+833 WQLQRESAGWRY
-845 LDGETQVGFDLPF
+845 LDGEIHVGFDLPF
-858 TTDDGELRMMRIEGY
+858 TTEDGDLRMMRIEGY
-873 VDRVDTNINSAS
+873 VDRIDTNAHAAS
-885 AAVLDYKHQNVKRV
+885 AAVLDYKHQTIKRV
-899 RDRADGILDDPQLL
+899 RDRAASVLDDPQLL
-913 IYARAVTDADSNL
+913 IYARAVTDADSKV
-926 PLQGRQVTEAEWVAL
+926 PMQGRTVTDAEWVAL
-941 KAELKNGYG
+941 KTDVKNGHG
-950 SSERSV
+950 SAERSV
-956 AVVDLADTQTQSMA
+956 AVADLAETAKQSMA
-970 QIREDVEL
+970 QITEDVEL

-1001 VCRKGMW
+1001 ICRKGMW

>member
-1 MPQPMKI
+1 MS
-8 PAAPPIIPLRNAP
+8 
-21 GYGQPLSWAISPD
+21 LS
-34 RDALQTLSSGI
+34 
-45 WSVAMQTGQ
+45 
-54 RPLVVLSTAGPL
+54 
-66 MALRNSLEHHRP
+66 
-78 ADMSP
+78 
-83 HNVFLPEV
+83 
-91 MSQND
+91 D
-96 WLVSAPQSW
+96 WLGSAPQSW
-105 LFSKAQSPL
+105 TFPKAQTPL
-114 ERWLAVHAA
+114 ERWLAVYAA

-150 EACDTLSN
+150 AACDTLSS
-158 AVLSQTVMATD
+158 AVLSQSA
-169 DVANT
+169 
-174 ALPEQWLTSLTDL
+174 SLMTPQQGAASSDAWQGLLAKL
-187 LESAIEQA
+187 LEEAIEEA
-195 YPKLARNVVDREAEV
+195 YPALARKVVDREAEV

-233 AHLRAAKQAQHAR
+233 AYLHAAKQAKHAR

-257 ASERTVM
+257 ASDRAVM
-264 QRFMD
+264 QRFMN
-269 AYAAHAPV
+269 AYAVHAPV
-277 MDIRLDWSDVGLW
+277 IDIGLNWSDVSLW

-303 ASQAKQDAIH
+303 AKQDATH

-327 ASRFEELAWM
+327 ANRFEELAWM
-337 AAKSVEQHI
+337 AAKSVEEHI

-371 RFGPS
+371 RFGPA

-428 ILEKDPQVCNG
+428 ILGKDPQDCNG

-447 LIASQAHCGWESFY
+447 LIASQAHSGWESFY

-485 LQFVRGRA
+485 LQFVRGRT

-503 RGAYQQLQGDI
+503 SQAYQQLQADI
-514 TVFGMATTLAA
+514 TAFGMAKTLAE

-534 VLQTLEMPLQPNSI
+534 VLLTLEMPMQPNSI
-548 KPIQLRLSEW
+548 KSIQLRLSEW
-558 ISLLSSAIEDASYQ
+558 ISLLSSAIEEASYQ
-572 EGSKQARAN
+572 EDSKQAHAN

-589 TRLREFDAVI
+589 TRLREFDAV
-599 VVGCDENQLPAFS
+599 VMVGCDENQLPAFS
-612 ETPLF
+612 EPPLF

-625 LHGSTIEHEFRQ
+625 LHGSTIENEFKQ

-649 SAVDLL
+649 PAVDLL
-655 WQSKSSNGEPIRA
+655 WQSKSANGEPIRA
-668 AAWIQRLQMALPDWK
+668 AAWIQRLQMALPEWK
-683 PESETAAL
+683 LETQTTCS
-691 GGVKREGYS
+691 GGVKRVGTS
-700 ERMDGASATPSEAL
+700 VRMDGASATPNAAL

-746 NGLNEG
+746 HGFDEG
-752 IDASM
+752 IDASL

-762 HTVLHQFFR
+762 HAVLHQFFR
-771 ALKTQE
+771 ALKTHEQ
-777 HTDITAIAYGSDARR
+777 TSLSTIDYGSDNRR
-792 VWMTQRL
+792 AWMTQHL
-799 NQVSEQ
+799 NQASER
-805 IFARLIEG
+805 IFARFIEG
-813 DERVLGILRDWQ
+813 DERVLGVLRDWQ
-825 KQIPSLIE
+825 KQIPSFIE
-833 WQLQRESSGWRY
+833 WQLERESAGWRY
-845 LDGETQVGFDLPF
+845 LDGEIHVGFDLPF
-858 TTDDGELRMMRIEGY
+858 TTEDGDLRMMRIEGY
-873 VDRVDTNINSAS
+873 VDRIDTHIDSAS
-885 AAVLDYKHQNVKRV
+885 TAVLDYKHQTIKRV
-899 RDRADGILDDPQLL
+899 RDRAASVLDDPQLL
-913 IYARAVTDADSNL
+913 IYARAVMDADSNL
-926 PLQGRQVTEAEWVAL
+926 PMQGRTVTDAEWVAL
-941 KAELKNGYG
+941 KAELKNGNG
-950 SSERSV
+950 SAERSV
-956 AVVDLADTQTQSMA
+956 AVADLSDTSIQSMA
-970 QIREDVEL
+970 QITEDVEL

-1001 VCRKGMW
+1001 ICRKGMW

>member
-1 MPQPMKI
+1 
-8 PAAPPIIPLRNAP
+8 
-21 GYGQPLSWAISPD
+21 
-34 RDALQTLSSGI
+34 
-45 WSVAMQTGQ
+45 
-54 RPLVVLSTAGPL
+54 
-66 MALRNSLEHHRP
+66 MALRSSLERHRP
-78 ADMSP
+78 PKITPQIA
-83 HNVFLPEV
+83 FLPEV
-91 MSQND
+91 MSLQD
-96 WLVSAPQSW
+96 WLGSAPQSW
-105 LFSKAQSPL
+105 AFPKAQTPL
-114 ERWLAVHAA
+114 ERWLAVYAA

-150 EACDTLSN
+150 AACDTLSS
-158 AVLSQTVMATD
+158 AVLSQS
-169 DVANT
+169 
-174 ALPEQWLTSLTDL
+174 ALALDPQEGASSADAWLSSLEQL
-187 LESAIEQA
+187 LDKAIEQA
-195 YPKLARNVVDREAEV
+195 YPALARKVVDREAEV

-220 AGNPIVRKHLALA
+220 AGNPVVRKHLALA

-264 QRFMD
+264 QHFMD

-277 MDIRLDWSDVGLW
+277 IDINLDWSDVGLW

-303 ASQAKQDAIH
+303 AIKTKQGAIQNSQ
-313 NAKAAY
+313 AAY
-319 RGQWRLLS
+319 RSQWRLLS
-327 ASRFEELAWM
+327 ANRFEELAWV

-371 RFGPS
+371 RFGPA

-428 ILEKDPQVCNG
+428 ILGKDHQVCNG

-447 LIASQAHCGWESFY
+447 LIASQANSGWESFY

-470 TVFRQAPANPLLLEL
+470 NVFRQAPANPLLLEL
-485 LQFVRGRA
+485 LQIVRGRA
-493 VQWRSKNVDV
+493 VQWRSKTVDV
-503 RGAYQQLQGDI
+503 SQAYEQLQGDI
-514 TVFGMATTLAA
+514 TAFGMAATLAA

-534 VLQTLEMPLQPNSI
+534 VLLTLELPLQPNT

-558 ISLLSSAIEDASYQ
+558 INLISSAIEEASYQ
-572 EGSKQARAN
+572 EGSKQAQAN

-599 VVGCDENQLPAFS
+599 MVGCDENQLPAFS
-612 ETPLF
+612 EPPLF

-625 LHGSTIEHEFRQ
+625 LHGSTIEHEFKQ

-649 SAVDLL
+649 PTVDLL
-655 WQSKSSNGEPIRA
+655 WQSKSSNGEPVRA

-683 PESETAAL
+683 LEGQDASPGS
-691 GGVKREGYS
+691 VKRVGTS
-700 ERMDGASATPSEAL
+700 ERMDGASATPSAVL

-746 NGLNEG
+746 HGFDEG
-752 IDASM
+752 IDASL

-762 HTVLHQFFR
+762 HSVLHQFFR
-771 ALKTQE
+771 ALKTHEQ
-777 HTDITAIAYGSDARR
+777 TDMAAIAFGSDNRR
-792 VWMTQRL
+792 AWMTQHL
-799 NQVSEQ
+799 NQASER
-805 IFARLIEG
+805 IFARYIAG
-813 DERVLGILRDWQ
+813 DERVLGVLRDWQ
-825 KQIPSLIE
+825 KQIPSFIE
-833 WQLQRESSGWRY
+833 WQLQREAEGWHY
-845 LDGETQVGFDLPF
+845 LDGEIHVGFDLPF
-858 TTDDGELRMMRIEGY
+858 TTEDGELRMMRIEGY
-873 VDRVDTNINSAS
+873 VDRIDTNSESAS
-885 AAVLDYKHQNVKRV
+885 AAVLDYKHQTLKKV
-899 RDRADGILDDPQLL
+899 RDRAASVLDDPQLL

-926 PLQGRQVTEAEWVAL
+926 PMQGRAVTQAEWVAL
-941 KAELKNGYG
+941 KTDVKNGNG
-950 SSERSV
+950 SAERSV
-956 AVVDLADTQTQSMA
+956 AVADLADTAIQSIA
-970 QIREDVEL
+970 QMTEDVGL

-1001 VCRKGMW
+1001 ICRKGMW

>member
-1 MPQPMKI
+1 MKT
-8 PAAPPIIPLRNAP
+8 PAAFPTIPLRETP
-21 GYGQPLSWAISPD
+21 GSGQPLAWSVPPD
-34 RDALQTLSSGI
+34 RNALEALSGGI
-45 WSVAMQTGQ
+45 WNVAKQTGQ

-66 MALRNSLEHHRP
+66 MALRSNLEQHRP
-78 ADMSP
+78 ADIAP
-83 HNVFLPEV
+83 QIAFLPEV
-91 MSQND
+91 MSLSD
-96 WLVSAPQSW
+96 WLGSAPQSW
-105 LFSKAQSPL
+105 TFPKAQTPL
-114 ERWLAVHAA
+114 ERWLAVYAA

-150 EACDTLSN
+150 AACDTLSS
-158 AVLSQTVMATD
+158 AVLSQSASLMTPQQGAVSSDA
-169 DVANT
+169 
-174 ALPEQWLTSLTDL
+174 WLSLLQKL
-187 LESAIEQA
+187 LEEAIEEA
-195 YPKLARNVVDREAEV
+195 YPTLARKVVDREAEV

-233 AHLRAAKQAQHAR
+233 AYLQAGKQAQHAR

-257 ASERTVM
+257 ASDRTVM
-264 QRFMD
+264 QRFMNE
-269 AYAAHAPV
+269 YAAHAPV
-277 MDIRLDWSDVGLW
+277 IDISLNWGSVGLW
-290 PEALSAGEAEASQ
+290 PEALSAGVPE

-313 NAKAAY
+313 NAKSAY

-327 ASRFEELAWM
+327 ANRFEELAWM
-337 AAKSVEQHI
+337 AAKSVEEHI

-371 RFGPS
+371 RFGPA

-395 LHSWLSLIRAPK
+395 LHSWLTLIRAPK

-428 ILEKDPQVCNG
+428 ILEKDPQDCNS

-447 LIASQAHCGWESFY
+447 LIASQAHSGWESFY

-485 LQFVRGRA
+485 LQFVRGRT

-503 RGAYQQLQGDI
+503 SQAYQQLHSDI
-514 TVFGMATTLAA
+514 TAFGMATTLAE

-534 VLQTLEMPLQPNSI
+534 VLLTLELPLQPNSI
-548 KPIQLRLSEW
+548 KSIQLRLSEW

-572 EGSKQARAN
+572 EVSKQAHAN

-589 TRLREFDAVI
+589 TRLREFDAV
-599 VVGCDENQLPAFS
+599 VMVGCDENQLPAFS
-612 ETPLF
+612 EPPLF

-625 LHGSTIEHEFRQ
+625 LHGSTIEHEFKQ

-649 SAVDLL
+649 PAVDLL
-655 WQSKSSNGEPIRA
+655 WQSKSANGEPIRA
-668 AAWIQRLQMALPDWK
+668 AAWIQRLQMALPEWK
-683 PESETAAL
+683 MEGQDTSPGS
-691 GGVKREGYS
+691 VKRAGIS
-700 ERMDGASATPSEAL
+700 VRMDGASATPNAAL

-746 NGLNEG
+746 HGFDEG
-752 IDASM
+752 IDASL

-762 HTVLHQFFR
+762 HAVLHQFFR
-771 ALKTQE
+771 ALKTHEQ
-777 HTDITAIAYGSDARR
+777 TDLAAIAYGSDARR
-792 VWMTQRL
+792 SWMTQHL
-799 NQVSEQ
+799 NQASER
-805 IFARLIEG
+805 IFARFIEG
-813 DERVLGILRDWQ
+813 DERVLGVLRDWQ
-825 KQIPSLIE
+825 KQIPSFIE
-833 WQLQRESSGWRY
+833 WQLQREAAGWRY
-845 LDGETQVGFDLPF
+845 LDGEIHVGFDLPF
-858 TTDDGELRMMRIEGY
+858 TSEDGELRMMRIEGY
-873 VDRVDTNINSAS
+873 VDRIDAHIDSAS
-885 AAVLDYKHQNVKRV
+885 AAVLDYKHQTVKKV
-899 RDRADGILDDPQLL
+899 RDRAASVLDDPQLL
-913 IYARAVTDADSNL
+913 IYARAVTDADSHV
-926 PLQGRQVTEAEWVAL
+926 PMQGRAVTDAEWVAL
-941 KAELKNGYG
+941 KTELKNGN
-950 SSERSV
+950 SSAERSV
-956 AVVDLADTQTQSMA
+956 AVADLADTAIQSMA
-970 QIREDVEL
+970 QITEDVEL

-1001 VCRKGMW
+1001 ICRKGMW

>member
-1 MPQPMKI
+1 MKT
-8 PAAPPIIPLRNAP
+8 PAAFPSIPEPDAP
-21 GYGQPLSWAISPD
+21 GYGQPLAWSAPPD
-34 RDALQTLSSGI
+34 RNALQALSGGI
-45 WSVAMQTGQ
+45 WNVTKQTGQ

-66 MALRNSLEHHRP
+66 MALRSSLERHRP
-78 ADMSP
+78 AEIAP
-83 HNVFLPEV
+83 QIAFLPEV
-91 MSQND
+91 MSLSD
-96 WLVSAPQSW
+96 WLGSAPQSW
-105 LFSKAQSPL
+105 AFPKAQTPL
-114 ERWLAVHAA
+114 ERWLAVYAA

-150 EACDTLSN
+150 AACDTLSS
-158 AVLSQTVMATD
+158 AVLSQSELLLEPQQGAESSD
-169 DVANT
+169 AW
-174 ALPEQWLTSLTDL
+174 LRSLEQL

-195 YPKLARNVVDREAEV
+195 YPVLARKVVDREAEV

-220 AGNPIVRKHLALA
+220 TGNPIVRKHLALA
-233 AHLRAAKQAQHAR
+233 AYLHAAKHTQHAR

-257 ASERTVM
+257 ASERAVM

-269 AYAAHAPV
+269 EYAAHAPV
-277 MDIRLDWSDVGLW
+277 INISLNWSDVGLW

-327 ASRFEELAWM
+327 ANRFEELAWM

-371 RFGPS
+371 RFGPA

-428 ILEKDPQVCNG
+428 ILGKDPKDCNG

-447 LIASQAHCGWESFY
+447 LIAAQAHSGWESFY

-485 LQFVRGRA
+485 LQFVRGRT

-503 RGAYQQLQGDI
+503 SEAYQQLQGDI
-514 TVFGMATTLAA
+514 TAFGMASTLAE

-534 VLQTLEMPLQPNSI
+534 VLLTLEMPLQPSAI
-548 KPIQLRLSEW
+548 KSIQLRLSEW
-558 ISLLSSAIEDASYQ
+558 ISLLSSAIEEASYQ
-572 EGSKQARAN
+572 EGSKQAHAN

-589 TRLREFDAVI
+589 TRLREFDAV
-599 VVGCDENQLPAFS
+599 VMVGCDENQLPAFS
-612 ETPLF
+612 EPPLF

-625 LHGSTIEHEFRQ
+625 LHGSTIEHEFKQ

-649 SAVDLL
+649 PAVDLL

-683 PESETAAL
+683 METQTTCS
-691 GGVKREGYS
+691 GGVKRVGTS
-700 ERMDGASATPSEAL
+700 VRMDGASATPNTAL

-746 NGLNEG
+746 HGFDEG
-752 IDASM
+752 IDASL

-762 HTVLHQFFR
+762 HAVLHQFFR
-771 ALKTQE
+771 ALKTHEQ
-777 HTDITAIAYGSDARR
+777 TNLAAIAYGSDNRR
-792 VWMTQRL
+792 AWMTQHL
-799 NQVSEQ
+799 NQTSER
-805 IFARLIEG
+805 IFARFIEG
-813 DERVLGILRDWQ
+813 DERVLGVLRDWQ
-825 KQIPSLIE
+825 KQIPSFIE
-833 WQLQRESSGWRY
+833 WQLQREAAGWHY
-845 LDGETQVGFDLPF
+845 LDGEIHVGFDLPF
-858 TTDDGELRMMRIEGY
+858 TTQDGELRMMRIEGY
-873 VDRVDTNINSAS
+873 VDRIDTNIHSAS
-885 AAVLDYKHQNVKRV
+885 AAVLDYKHQTIKRV
-899 RDRADGILDDPQLL
+899 RDRAASILDDPQLL
-913 IYARAVTDADSNL
+913 IYARAVTDADSKL
-926 PLQGRQVTEAEWVAL
+926 PMQGRAVTDAEWVAL
-941 KAELKNGYG
+941 KTEIKNSHG
-950 SSERSV
+950 SAERSV
-956 AVVDLADTQTQSMA
+956 AVADLADTAIQSMA
-970 QIREDVEL
+970 QITEDVEL

-1001 VCRKGMW
+1001 ICRKGMW

>member
-1 MPQPMKI
+1 MKT
-8 PAAPPIIPLRNAP
+8 PAAFPTIPLRDAL
-21 GYGQPLSWAISPD
+21 GHGKPLAWSVPPD
-34 RDALQTLSSGI
+34 RNALETLSGGI
-45 WSVAMQTGQ
+45 WNVAMQTGQ

-66 MALRNSLEHHRP
+66 MALRSSLEHHRP
-78 ADMSP
+78 ADIAP
-83 HNVFLPEV
+83 QIAFLPEV
-91 MSQND
+91 MSLSD
-96 WLVSAPQSW
+96 WLGSAPQSW
-105 LFSKAQSPL
+105 AFPKAQTPL
-114 ERWLAVHAA
+114 ERWLAVYAA
-123 LQAHPKLRAWFKAES
+123 LQAHPKLRVWFKAES

-150 EACDTLSN
+150 AACDTLSS
-158 AVLSQTVMATD
+158 AVLSQS
-169 DVANT
+169 
-174 ALPEQWLTSLTDL
+174 PSL
-187 LESAIEQA
+187 LEPQQGAASSDAWQGLLAKLLENAIEEA
-195 YPKLARNVVDREAEV
+195 YPALARKVVDREAEV
-210 LLLFWRYLSD
+210 LLLFWRYLND

-233 AHLRAAKQAQHAR
+233 AYLQAAKQAQQAR

-257 ASERTVM
+257 ASDRAVM

-277 MDIRLDWSDVGLW
+277 IDISLNWSDVGLW
-290 PEALSAGEAEASQ
+290 PEALSAGEVEASQ
-303 ASQAKQDAIH
+303 ASQANQDAIH

-327 ASRFEELAWM
+327 ANRFEELAWM

-371 RFGPS
+371 RFGPA

-384 WKLSTTRAAAA
+384 WKLSTTRAAASV
-395 LHSWLSLIRAPK
+395 HSWLTLIRAPK

-428 ILEKDPQVCNG
+428 ILGRDPQDCNG

-447 LIASQAHCGWESFY
+447 LIASQAHSGWESFY

-485 LQFVRGRA
+485 LQFVRGRT

-503 RGAYQQLQGDI
+503 SEAYQQLQGDI
-514 TVFGMATTLAA
+514 TAFGMATTLAE

-534 VLQTLEMPLQPNSI
+534 VLLTLEMPLQPNAI
-548 KPIQLRLSEW
+548 KSIQLRLSEW
-558 ISLLSSAIEDASYQ
+558 INLLSSAIEEASYQ
-572 EGSKQARAN
+572 EDSKQAHAN

-589 TRLREFDAVI
+589 TRLREFDTVI
-599 VVGCDENQLPAFS
+599 MVGCDENQLPAFS
-612 ETPLF
+612 EPPLF

-625 LHGSTIEHEFRQ
+625 LHGSTIEHEFKQ

-649 SAVDLL
+649 PAVDLL

-683 PESETAAL
+683 QEAQTACL
-691 GGVKREGYS
+691 GATKRVGTS
-700 ERMDGASATPSEAL
+700 VRMDGASATPNSAL

-746 NGLNEG
+746 HGFDEG
-752 IDASM
+752 IDASL

-762 HTVLHQFFR
+762 HAVLHQFYR

-777 HTDITAIAYGSDARR
+777 QIDLDRIAYGSDARR
-792 VWMTQRL
+792 AWMTQHL
-799 NQVSEQ
+799 NQVSER
-805 IFARLIEG
+805 IFARFIEG
-813 DERVLGILRDWQ
+813 DERVLGVLRDWQ
-825 KQIPSLIE
+825 KQIPSFIE
-833 WQLQRESSGWRY
+833 WQLQRESAGWHY
-845 LDGETQVGFDLPF
+845 LDGEIHVGFDLPF
-858 TTDDGELRMMRIEGY
+858 TTEDGDLRMMRIEGY
-873 VDRVDTNINSAS
+873 VDRIDTNAHAAS
-885 AAVLDYKHQNVKRV
+885 AAVLDYKHQTIKRV
-899 RDRADGILDDPQLL
+899 RDRAASVLDDPQLL
-913 IYARAVTDADSNL
+913 IYARAVTDADSKL
-926 PLQGRQVTEAEWVAL
+926 PMQGRTVTDAEWVAL
-941 KAELKNGYG
+941 KTDIKNGHG
-950 SSERSV
+950 SAERSV
-956 AVVDLADTQTQSMA
+956 AVADLAETAKQSIA
-970 QIREDVEL
+970 QITEDVEL

-1001 VCRKGMW
+1001 ICRKGMW

>member
-1 MPQPMKI
+1 MKT
-8 PAAPPIIPLRNAP
+8 PAAFPNIPLRDTP
-21 GYGQPLSWAISPD
+21 GYGQSLAWSVSPD
-34 RDALQTLSSGI
+34 RNALEALSGGI
-45 WSVAMQTGQ
+45 WNVAKQTSQ
-54 RPLVVLSTAGPL
+54 RPLIVLSTAGPL
-66 MALRNSLEHHRP
+66 MALRSSLERHRP
-78 ADMSP
+78 TEIAP
-83 HNVFLPEV
+83 QIAFLPEV
-91 MSQND
+91 MSLQD
-96 WLVSAPQSW
+96 WLGSAPQSW
-105 LFSKAQSPL
+105 AFPKPQTPL
-114 ERWLAVHAA
+114 ERWLAVYAA

-150 EACDTLSN
+150 SACDTLSS
-158 AVLSQTVMATD
+158 AVLSQLPH
-169 DVANT
+169 
-174 ALPEQWLTSLTDL
+174 ALDPQEGASSGDAWLSSLEQL
-187 LESAIEQA
+187 LDKAIEQA
-195 YPKLARNVVDREAEV
+195 YPVLARKVVDREAEV
-210 LLLFWRYLSD
+210 LLLFWRYLSEV
-220 AGNPIVRKHLALA
+220 GNPVIRKHLALA
-233 AHLRAAKQAQHAR
+233 AYLQAAKQAQHAR
-246 PFVWVQTADGL
+246 PFIWVQTADGL
-257 ASERTVM
+257 ASERAVM

-269 AYAAHAPV
+269 EYAAHAPV
-277 MDIRLDWSDVGLW
+277 IDISLNWSDVGLW
-290 PEALSAGEAEASQ
+290 PEALSAGEAEAGQ
-303 ASQAKQDAIH
+303 TSQAKQDAIN

-327 ASRFEELAWM
+327 ANRFEELAWM

-371 RFGPS
+371 RFGS
-376 LAIRDETG
+376 ALAIRDETG

-395 LHSWLSLIRAPK
+395 VHSWLSLIRAPK

-428 ILEKDPQVCNG
+428 ILGKDPQNCNG

-447 LIASQAHCGWESFY
+447 LIAAQAHSGWESFY

-503 RGAYQQLQGDI
+503 REAYQQLQGDI
-514 TVFGMATTLAA
+514 TAFGMARTLAE

-534 VLQTLEMPLQPNSI
+534 VLLTLEMPIQPSAI
-548 KPIQLRLSEW
+548 KSIQLRLSEW
-558 ISLLSSAIEDASYQ
+558 INLLSSAIEEASYQ
-572 EGSKQARAN
+572 EQSKQAQAN

-599 VVGCDENQLPAFS
+599 MVGCDENQLPAFS
-612 ETPLF
+612 EPPLF

-625 LHGSTIEHEFRQ
+625 LHGSTIEHEFKQ

-649 SAVDLL
+649 PAVDLL

-683 PESETAAL
+683 METQTACPGAT
-691 GGVKREGYS
+691 KRVGTS
-700 ERMDGASATPSEAL
+700 VRMDGASATPNAAL

-746 NGLNEG
+746 HGFDEG
-752 IDASM
+752 IDASL

-762 HTVLHQFFR
+762 HAVLHQFFR

-777 HTDITAIAYGSDARR
+777 QTNLAAIAYGSDARR
-792 VWMTQRL
+792 TWMTQHL
-799 NQVSEQ
+799 NQVSER
-805 IFARLIEG
+805 IFARYIAG
-813 DERVLGILRDWQ
+813 DERVLGVLRDWQ
-825 KQIPSLIE
+825 KQIPSFIE
-833 WQLQRESSGWRY
+833 WQLQRESAGWHY
-845 LDGETQVGFDLPF
+845 LDGEIQVGFDLPF
-858 TTDDGELRMMRIEGY
+858 TTEDGELRMMRIEGY
-873 VDRVDTNINSAS
+873 VDRIDTNIHSAS
-885 AAVLDYKHQNVKRV
+885 AAVLDYKHQTIKRV
-899 RDRADGILDDPQLL
+899 RERAARVLDDPQLL
-913 IYARAVTDADSNL
+913 IYARAVTDADANL
-926 PLQGRQVTEAEWVAL
+926 PMQGRAVTDAEWVAL
-941 KAELKNGYG
+941 KTDIKNGHG
-950 SSERSV
+950 SAERTV
-956 AVVDLADTQTQSMA
+956 AVAGLADTAIQSMA
-970 QIREDVEL
+970 QITQDVEL
-978 LWARKTLNAF
+978 LWARKTLIAF

-1001 VCRKGMW
+1001 ICRKGMW

>member
-1 MPQPMKI
+1 MKTSAAFPSI
-8 PAAPPIIPLRNAP
+8 PERDAP
-21 GYGQPLSWAISPD
+21 GYGQPLAWSVPPD
-34 RDALQTLSSGI
+34 RNALQALSGGI
-45 WSVAMQTGQ
+45 WNVAKQTGQ

-66 MALRNSLEHHRP
+66 MALRSSLERHRP
-78 ADMSP
+78 AEISP
-83 HNVFLPEV
+83 QIAFLPEV
-91 MSQND
+91 MSLSD
-96 WLVSAPQSW
+96 WLGSAPQSW
-105 LFSKAQSPL
+105 AFPKAQTHL
-114 ERWLAVHAA
+114 ERWLAVYAA

-150 EACDTLSN
+150 AACDTLSS
-158 AVLSQTVMATD
+158 AVLSQSPL
-169 DVANT
+169 
-174 ALPEQWLTSLTDL
+174 ALHPQQGAVSSDEWLRSLENL
-187 LESAIEQA
+187 LEGAIEEA
-195 YPKLARNVVDREAEV
+195 YPALARKVVDREAEV
-210 LLLFWRYLSD
+210 LLIFWRYLSD
-220 AGNPIVRKHLALA
+220 TGNPIVRKHLALA
-233 AHLRAAKQAQHAR
+233 AYLQAAKQAQHSR
-246 PFVWVQTADGL
+246 PFIWVQTADGL
-257 ASERTVM
+257 ASDRAVM

-269 AYAAHAPV
+269 EYVAHAPV
-277 MDIRLDWSDVGLW
+277 IDISLNWNDVGLW
-290 PEALSAGEAEASQ
+290 PEALSAGEAE

-327 ASRFEELAWM
+327 ANRFEELAWM

-371 RFGPS
+371 RFGPA

-384 WKLSTTRAAAA
+384 WKLSTTRAAASV
-395 LHSWLSLIRAPK
+395 HSWLSLIRAPK

-428 ILEKDPQVCNG
+428 ILGKDPQDCNG

-447 LIASQAHCGWESFY
+447 LIAAQAHSGWESFY

-503 RGAYQQLQGDI
+503 IQAYQQFQGDI
-514 TVFGMATTLAA
+514 NAFGMAKTLAE

-534 VLQTLEMPLQPNSI
+534 VLLTLELPLQPNAI
-548 KPIQLRLSEW
+548 KSIQLRLTEW
-558 ISLLSSAIEDASYQ
+558 INLLSSAIEDASYQ
-572 EGSKQARAN
+572 EDSKQAHAN

-589 TRLREFDAVI
+589 TRLREFDAV
-599 VVGCDENQLPAFS
+599 VMVGCDENQLPAFS
-612 ETPLF
+612 EPPLF

-625 LHGSTIEHEFRQ
+625 LHGSTIEHEFKQ

-649 SAVDLL
+649 PAVDLL

-683 PESETAAL
+683 METQTTCS
-691 GGVKREGYS
+691 GGVKRVGTS
-700 ERMDGASATPSEAL
+700 VRTDGASATPNAAL

-746 NGLNEG
+746 HGFDEG
-752 IDASM
+752 IDASL

-762 HTVLHQFFR
+762 HAVLHQFFR
-771 ALKTQE
+771 ALKTHEQ
-777 HTDITAIAYGSDARR
+777 TNLAAIAYGSDTRR
-792 VWMTQRL
+792 AWMTQHL
-799 NQVSEQ
+799 NQVSER
-805 IFARLIEG
+805 IFARFIEG
-813 DERVLGILRDWQ
+813 DERVLGVLRDWQ
-825 KQIPSLIE
+825 KQIPSFIE
-833 WQLQRESSGWRY
+833 WQLQREAEGWHY
-845 LDGETQVGFDLPF
+845 LDGEIHVGFDLPF
-858 TTDDGELRMMRIEGY
+858 TTEDGELRMMRIEGY
-873 VDRVDTNINSAS
+873 VDRIDTNMHSAS
-885 AAVLDYKHQNVKRV
+885 AAVLDYKHQTVKKV
-899 RDRADGILDDPQLL
+899 RDRAESVLDDPQLL
-913 IYARAVTDADSNL
+913 IYARAVTDADSKL
-926 PLQGRQVTEAEWVAL
+926 PMQGRTVTDAEWVAL
-941 KAELKNGYG
+941 KTEIKNSHG
-950 SSERSV
+950 SAERSV
-956 AVVDLADTQTQSMA
+956 TVADLADTAIQSMA
-970 QIREDVEL
+970 QITEDVEL

-1001 VCRKGMW
+1001 ICRKGMW

>member
-1 MPQPMKI
+1 MKT
-8 PAAPPIIPLRNAP
+8 PAAFPSIPLRDTP
-21 GYGQPLSWAISPD
+21 GYGRPQAWSVRPD
-34 RDALQTLSSGI
+34 RNALETLSGGI
-45 WSVAMQTGQ
+45 WNVAMQTGQ
-54 RPLVVLSTAGPL
+54 RPVVVLSTAGPL
-66 MALRNSLEHHRP
+66 MALRSSLERHRP
-78 ADMSP
+78 AEINP
-83 HNVFLPEV
+83 QIAFLPEV
-91 MSQND
+91 MSLQD
-96 WLVSAPQSW
+96 WLGSAPQSW
-105 LFSKAQSPL
+105 AFPKAQTPL

-150 EACDTLSN
+150 AACDTLSST
-158 AVLSQTVMATD
+158 VLSQLSLSPL
-169 DVANT
+169 
-174 ALPEQWLTSLTDL
+174 ALDPQEGASSADAWLSSLEQL
-187 LESAIEQA
+187 LDNAIEQA
-195 YPKLARNVVDREAEV
+195 YPALARKVVDREAEV

-233 AHLRAAKQAQHAR
+233 THLRTAKQAQHAR

-264 QRFMD
+264 QRFMNE
-269 AYAAHAPV
+269 YAAHAPV
-277 MDIRLDWSDVGLW
+277 MDISLDWSDVGLW
-290 PEALSAGEAEASQ
+290 PEALSAEES
-303 ASQAKQDAIH
+303 DAIKTKQGAIQ
-313 NAKAAY
+313 NAQAAY
-319 RGQWRLLS
+319 RSQWRLLS
-327 ASRFEELAWM
+327 ANRFEELAWM
-337 AAKSVEQHI
+337 AAKSVEHHI

-371 RFGPS
+371 RFGPA

-395 LHSWLSLIRAPK
+395 LHSWLSLIRVPK

-421 PFVDIPA
+421 PFVDIPT
-428 ILEKDPQVCNG
+428 ILEKDPQACNG

-447 LIASQAHCGWESFY
+447 LIASQAHSGWESFY

-470 TVFRQAPANPLLLEL
+470 NVFRQAPANPLLLEL
-485 LQFVRGRA
+485 LQRVRGRA

-503 RGAYQQLQGDI
+503 RQAYQQLQGDI
-514 TVFGMATTLAA
+514 AAFGMATTLAA

-534 VLQTLEMPLQPNSI
+534 VLLTLEMPLQTSAT

-558 ISLLSSAIEDASYQ
+558 ISLLSSAIEEASYQ
-572 EGSKQARAN
+572 EDSKQAQAN

-612 ETPLF
+612 EPPLF

-625 LHGSTIEHEFRQ
+625 LHGSTIENEFKQ

-649 SAVDLL
+649 PAVDLL

-683 PESETAAL
+683 LDGQDTSPGS
-691 GGVKREGYS
+691 VKRVGYS
-700 ERMDGASATPSEAL
+700 ERMDGASATPNAAL
-714 PLPLSMS
+714 SLPLSMS

-746 NGLNEG
+746 HGFDDG
-752 IDASM
+752 IDASL

-762 HTVLHQFFR
+762 HSVLHQFFR

-777 HTDITAIAYGSDARR
+777 ETDLAAITYGSPARR
-792 VWMTQRL
+792 AWMVQHL
-799 NQVSEQ
+799 NQTSER

-813 DERVLGILRDWQ
+813 DERVLGVLRDWQ
-825 KQIPSLIE
+825 KQIPSFIE
-833 WQLQRESSGWRY
+833 WQLQRETEGWHY
-845 LDGETQVGFDLPF
+845 LDGEIQVGFDLPF
-858 TTDDGELRMMRIEGY
+858 TTEDGELRMMRIEGY
-873 VDRVDTNINSAS
+873 VDRIDTNIQSAG
-885 AAVLDYKHQNVKRV
+885 AAVLDYKHQTVKKV
-899 RDRADGILDDPQLL
+899 RDRAAGVLDDPQLL
-913 IYARAVTDADSNL
+913 IYARAVTDADSNV
-926 PLQGRQVTEAEWVAL
+926 PMQGRSVTEAEWVAL
-941 KAELKNGYG
+941 KTELKNGHG
-950 SSERSV
+950 SAERSV
-956 AVVDLADTQTQSMA
+956 AVADLADTAKQSIA
-970 QIREDVEL
+970 QMTEDVEL

-1001 VCRKGMW
+1001 ICRKGMW

>member
-1 MPQPMKI
+1 MKT
-8 PAAPPIIPLRNAP
+8 PAAFPNFPLRDTP
-21 GYGQPLSWAISPD
+21 GYGQPLAWSVSPD
-34 RDALQTLSSGI
+34 QNALETLSRGI
-45 WSVAMQTGQ
+45 WSVAIQTGQ

-66 MALRNSLEHHRP
+66 MALRSSLERHRP
-78 ADMSP
+78 AEIP
-83 HNVFLPEV
+83 PQIAFLPEV
-91 MSQND
+91 MSLSD
-96 WLVSAPQSW
+96 WLGSAPQSW
-105 LFSKAQSPL
+105 AFPKAQTPL
-114 ERWLAVHAA
+114 ERWLAVYAA

-138 EAGAWGLAQAII
+138 EASAWGLAQAII
-150 EACDTLSN
+150 AACDTLSS
-158 AVLSQTVMATD
+158 AVLSQLSQSPLTLDPQEGASSGD
-169 DVANT
+169 A
-174 ALPEQWLTSLTDL
+174 WLSSLEKL
-187 LESAIEQA
+187 LENAIEQA
-195 YPKLARNVVDREAEV
+195 YPVLARKVVDREAEV

-220 AGNPIVRKHLALA
+220 AGNPVVRKHLALA
-233 AHLRAAKQAQHAR
+233 THLRAAKQAQDAR

-257 ASERTVM
+257 ASECTVM

-269 AYAAHAPV
+269 AYATHAPV
-277 MDIRLDWSDVGLW
+277 IDIRLDWSDVGLW
-290 PEALSAGEAEASQ
+290 PEALSAEEGDAIKT
-303 ASQAKQDAIH
+303 KQGAIH
-313 NAKAAY
+313 NAQVAY
-319 RGQWRLLS
+319 RNQWRLLS
-327 ASRFEELAWM
+327 ANRFEELAWM

-371 RFGPS
+371 RFGPA

-428 ILEKDPQVCNG
+428 ILGKEPQACNG

-447 LIASQAHCGWESFY
+447 LIASQAHSGWESFY

-470 TVFRQAPANPLLLEL
+470 NVFRQAPANPLLLEL
-485 LQFVRGRA
+485 LQLVRSRA
-493 VQWRSKNVDV
+493 VQWRSKNVDI
-503 RGAYQQLQGDI
+503 REAYQQLQGDI
-514 TVFGMATTLAA
+514 TAFGMTRTLAA

-534 VLQTLEMPLQPNSI
+534 VLLTLEMPLQPSAI
-548 KPIQLRLSEW
+548 KSIQLRLSEW
-558 ISLLSSAIEDASYQ
+558 ISLLSSAIEEASYQ
-572 EGSKQARAN
+572 EGSKQAQAN

-612 ETPLF
+612 EPPLF

-625 LHGSTIEHEFRQ
+625 LHGSTIEHEFKQ

-649 SAVDLL
+649 PAVDLL

-668 AAWIQRLQMALPDWK
+668 AAWIQRLQMALPDWRQ
-683 PESETAAL
+683 ETQTPCP
-691 GGVKREGYS
+691 GGIKRVGYS
-700 ERMDGASATPSEAL
+700 EHMDGASATPNPAL

-746 NGLNEG
+746 HGFDEG
-752 IDASM
+752 IDATL

-777 HTDITAIAYGSDARR
+777 ETNLAAIAYGSDARR
-792 VWMTQRL
+792 AWMLQYL
-799 NQVSEQ
+799 NQTSER
-805 IFARLIEG
+805 IFARFIAG
-813 DERVLGILRDWQ
+813 DERVLGVLRDWQ
-825 KQIPSLIE
+825 KQIPSFIE
-833 WQLQRESSGWRY
+833 WQLQREVEGWHY
-845 LDGETQVGFDLPF
+845 LDGEIQVGFDLPF
-858 TTDDGELRMMRIEGY
+858 TTEDGELRIMRIEGY
-873 VDRVDTNINSAS
+873 VDRIDTNMHSAG
-885 AAVLDYKHQNVKRV
+885 AAVLDYKHQTVKKV
-899 RDRADGILDDPQLL
+899 RDRSARVLDDPQLL
-913 IYARAVTDADSNL
+913 IYARAVMDADSHLPMQGRTVTDAD
-926 PLQGRQVTEAEWVAL
+926 WVAL
-941 KAELKNGYG
+941 KTDLKNGNG
-950 SSERSV
+950 SAERSV
-956 AVVDLADTQTQSMA
+956 AVADLADTATQSMA
-970 QIREDVEL
+970 QMTEDVEL

-1001 VCRKGMW
+1001 ICRKGMW

>member
-1 MPQPMKI
+1 MKT
-8 PAAPPIIPLRNAP
+8 PAAVPSIPLRDTP
-21 GYGQPLSWAISPD
+21 GYGQPLAWSVSPD
-34 RDALQTLSSGI
+34 QNALETLSGGI
-45 WSVAMQTGQ
+45 WNVAKQTGQ

-66 MALRNSLEHHRP
+66 MALRSSLERHRP
-78 ADMSP
+78 AEINP
-83 HNVFLPEV
+83 QIAFLPEV
-91 MSQND
+91 MSLND
-96 WLVSAPQSW
+96 WLGSAPQSW
-105 LFSKAQSPL
+105 AFPKAQTPL
-114 ERWLAVHAA
+114 ERWLAVYAA

-150 EACDTLSN
+150 AACDTLSS
-158 AVLSQTVMATD
+158 AVLSQLPRPLDPQEGASSG
-169 DVANT
+169 DV
-174 ALPEQWLTSLTDL
+174 WLSSLEKL
-187 LESAIEQA
+187 LEEAIEQA
-195 YPKLARNVVDREAEV
+195 YPMLARKVVDREAEV

-233 AHLRAAKQAQHAR
+233 AYLQAAKQAQYAR
-246 PFVWVQTADGL
+246 PFVWVQTADGM

-290 PEALSAGEAEASQ
+290 PEALSAEEAATSQ
-303 ASQAKQDAIH
+303 AIKAKQGAIH
-313 NAKAAY
+313 NAEAAY
-319 RGQWRLLS
+319 RSQWRLLS
-327 ASRFEELAWM
+327 ANRFEELAWM
-337 AAKSVEQHI
+337 AAKSVEHHI

-371 RFGPS
+371 RFGPA

-395 LHSWLSLIRAPK
+395 LHSWLTLIRAPK

-416 EFLQN
+416 EFLQS

-428 ILEKDPQVCNG
+428 ILGKAPEACNG

-447 LIASQAHCGWESFY
+447 LIASQAHSGWESFY

-470 TVFRQAPANPLLLEL
+470 NVFRQAPANPLLLEL
-485 LQFVRGRA
+485 LQLVRGRA
-493 VQWRSKNVDV
+493 VQWRSKNVEV
-503 RGAYQQLQGDI
+503 SQAYQQLQGDI
-514 TVFGMATTLAA
+514 TAFGMATTLAA

-534 VLQTLEMPLQPNSI
+534 VLLTLEMPLQSNNT

-558 ISLLSSAIEDASYQ
+558 ISLLSSSIEEASYQ
-572 EGSKQARAN
+572 EGSKQAEAN

-599 VVGCDENQLPAFS
+599 MVGCDENQLPAFS
-612 ETPLF
+612 EPPLF
-617 FSEALNRL
+617 FSEVLNRL
-625 LHGSTIEHEFRQ
+625 LHGSTIEHEFKQ

-649 SAVDLL
+649 PAVDLL
-655 WQSKSSNGEPIRA
+655 WQSKSSNGEPVRA

-683 PESETAAL
+683 LEIQTTCS
-691 GGVKREGYS
+691 GGVKRVGTS
-700 ERMDGASATPSEAL
+700 VRMDGASATPNAEL

-746 NGLNEG
+746 HGFDEG
-752 IDASM
+752 IDASL

-762 HTVLHQFFR
+762 HAVLHQFFR
-771 ALKTQE
+771 ALKTHEQ
-777 HTDITAIAYGSDARR
+777 TDLAAIAYGSDARR
-792 VWMTQRL
+792 AWMTQHL
-799 NQVSEQ
+799 NQASER
-805 IFARLIEG
+805 IFARFIEG
-813 DERVLGILRDWQ
+813 DERVLGVLRDWQ
-825 KQIPSLIE
+825 KQIPSFIE
-833 WQLQRESSGWRY
+833 WQLQREAEGWHY
-845 LDGETQVGFDLPF
+845 LDGEIQVGFDLPF
-858 TTDDGELRMMRIEGY
+858 TTEDGELRLMRIEGY
-873 VDRVDTNINSAS
+873 VDRIDTNTHAAS
-885 AAVLDYKHQNVKRV
+885 AAVLDYKHQTLKKV
-899 RDRADGILDDPQLL
+899 RDRASSVLDDPQLL
-913 IYARAVTDADSNL
+913 IYARAVMDTDSNV
-926 PLQGRQVTEAEWVAL
+926 PIQGRTVTDAEWVAL
-941 KAELKNGYG
+941 KTELKNGNG
-950 SSERSV
+950 SAERSV
-956 AVVDLADTQTQSMA
+956 AVADLADTAIQSMA
-970 QIREDVEL
+970 QITEDVEL

-1001 VCRKGMW
+1001 ICRKGMW

>member
-1 MPQPMKI
+1 MKT
-8 PAAPPIIPLRNAP
+8 PAAFPSIPLRDTP
-21 GYGQPLSWAISPD
+21 GYGQPLAWSVSPD
-34 RDALQTLSSGI
+34 QNALETLSGGI
-45 WSVAMQTGQ
+45 WNVAMQTGQ

-66 MALRNSLEHHRP
+66 MALRSSLERHRP
-78 ADMSP
+78 LEINPQIA
-83 HNVFLPEV
+83 FLPEV
-91 MSQND
+91 MSLQD
-96 WLVSAPQSW
+96 WLGTAPQSW
-105 LFSKAQSPL
+105 AFPKAQTPL
-114 ERWLAVHAA
+114 ERWLAVYAA
-123 LQAHPKLRAWFKAES
+123 LQEHPKLRAWFKAES

-150 EACDTLSN
+150 AACDTLSS
-158 AVLSQTVMATD
+158 AVLSQLPD
-169 DVANT
+169 
-174 ALPEQWLTSLTDL
+174 ALDPQEGASSADAWLSSLEQL
-187 LESAIEQA
+187 LDNAIEQA
-195 YPKLARNVVDREAEV
+195 YPALARKVVDREAEV

-233 AHLRAAKQAQHAR
+233 AHLRAEKQAQHAR

-264 QRFMD
+264 QRFIN

-277 MDIRLDWSDVGLW
+277 MDVSLDWSDVSLW
-290 PEALSAGEAEASQ
+290 PEALSAEAGDAIK
-303 ASQAKQDAIH
+303 AKQGAIQ
-313 NAKAAY
+313 NAQAAY
-319 RGQWRLLS
+319 RSQWRLLS
-327 ASRFEELAWM
+327 ANRFEELAWM

-346 IAGKKNIALVAQDRL
+346 IAGKQNIALVAQDRL

-371 RFGPS
+371 RFGPA

-428 ILEKDPQVCNG
+428 ILGKEPQVCNG
-439 LIAELEDR
+439 LITELEDR
-447 LIASQAHCGWESFY
+447 LIASQAHSGWESFY

-470 TVFRQAPANPLLLEL
+470 NVFRQAPANPLLLEL
-485 LQFVRGRA
+485 LQIVRGRA

-503 RGAYQQLQGDI
+503 SQAYQRLQGDI
-514 TVFGMATTLAA
+514 TAFGMATTLAA

-534 VLQTLEMPLQPNSI
+534 VLLTLELPLQQNKA

-558 ISLLSSAIEDASYQ
+558 ISLLSSAIEEASYQ
-572 EGSKQARAN
+572 EGSKQAQAN

-612 ETPLF
+612 EPPLF

-625 LHGSTIEHEFRQ
+625 LHGSTIEHEFKQ

-649 SAVDLL
+649 PAVDLL

-668 AAWIQRLQMALPDWK
+668 AAWIQRLQMALPDWNLEGQDTS
-683 PESETAAL
+683 PGS
-691 GGVKREGYS
+691 VKRVGTS
-700 ERMDGASATPSEAL
+700 ERMDGASATPSAVL

-746 NGLNEG
+746 HGFDEG
-752 IDASM
+752 IDASL

-762 HTVLHQFFR
+762 HSVLHQFFR
-771 ALKTQE
+771 ALKTHEQ
-777 HTDITAIAYGSDARR
+777 TDLAVIAYGSPARR
-792 VWMTQRL
+792 AWMVQHL
-799 NQVSEQ
+799 NQTSER
-805 IFARLIEG
+805 IFARFIAG
-813 DERVLGILRDWQ
+813 DERVLGVLRDWQ
-825 KQIPSLIE
+825 KQIPSFIE
-833 WQLQRESSGWRY
+833 WQLQREAEGWRY
-845 LDGETQVGFDLPF
+845 LDGEIHVGFDLPF
-858 TTDDGELRMMRIEGY
+858 TTEDGDLRMMRIEGY
-873 VDRVDTNINSAS
+873 VDRIDININSAS
-885 AAVLDYKHQNVKRV
+885 AAVLDYKHQTIKKV
-899 RDRADGILDDPQLL
+899 RDRAASVLDDPQLL
-913 IYARAVTDADSNL
+913 IYARAVTESDSNL
-926 PLQGRQVTEAEWVAL
+926 PMQGRSVTDADWVAL
-941 KAELKNGYG
+941 KTELKNGHG
-950 SSERSV
+950 SAERSV
-956 AVVDLADTQTQSMA
+956 VVAALADTAKQSMA
-970 QIREDVEL
+970 QMTEDVEL

-1001 VCRKGMW
+1001 ICRKGMW